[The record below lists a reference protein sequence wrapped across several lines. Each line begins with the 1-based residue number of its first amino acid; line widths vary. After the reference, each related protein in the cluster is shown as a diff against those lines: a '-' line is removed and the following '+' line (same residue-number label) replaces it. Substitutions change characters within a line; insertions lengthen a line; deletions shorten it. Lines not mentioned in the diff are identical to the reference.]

1 MTRASTIRAGIVTAI
16 RAAVPDSRAHAEDK
30 FRFLDAGAMDFDA
43 MPDRTFVLQLAS
55 QPERTNV
62 NVCDTW
68 RCEFRL
74 IFFYAASQAGV
85 EDRIAADAERIYGP
99 VERLH
104 ETVAGVM
111 RCDIS
116 PAGLVPAGDNCVM
129 STWSVVVQYQL
140 DSAVVLA

>member
-1 MTRASTIRAGIVTAI
+1 MTRASTIRAGLQTAI
-16 RAAVPDSRAHAEDK
+16 AAALPDTRAHVEDR
-30 FRFLDAGAMDFDA
+30 FRFLDAGAVEFEQ

-85 EDRIAADAERIYGP
+85 EDRIAADAERIFGP
-99 VERLH
+99 CERLH
-104 ETVAGVM
+104 ETVTGVM

-116 PAGLVPAGDNCVM
+116 PAGLVPAGENCIM
-129 STWSVVVQYQL
+129 SAWSVIVQYQL